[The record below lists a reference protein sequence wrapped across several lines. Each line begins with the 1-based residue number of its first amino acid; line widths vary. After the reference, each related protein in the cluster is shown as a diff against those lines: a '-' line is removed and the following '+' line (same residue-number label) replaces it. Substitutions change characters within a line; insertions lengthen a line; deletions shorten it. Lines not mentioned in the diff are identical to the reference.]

1 MSDGETST
9 FEGLTAIF
17 QVRDFQEALAFYT
30 DVLGFE
36 QDWVWGEPPN
46 YASVCRDRVAIN
58 FGAPK
63 PDQVI
68 TPSSVYI
75 SVTDIDAYHDAIKAR
90 GAVVDVPIG
99 DRPYGMRDFTVVDPS
114 GNRLSYGQPT
124 RG

>member
-1 MSDGETST
+1 MPDGERST

-17 QVRDFQEALAFYT
+17 EVRDFQEALAFYT

-36 QDWVWGEPPN
+36 QDWVWGDPPS
-46 YASVCRDRVAIN
+46 YASVCRDSAAIN

-63 PDQVI
+63 PGQVV
-68 TPSSVYI
+68 TPSRVYI
-75 SVTDIDAYHDAIKAR
+75 SLTDIDAYHDAILAR
-90 GAVVDVPIG
+90 GATIDVPIG

-114 GNRLSYGQPT
+114 GNRLSYGQAN